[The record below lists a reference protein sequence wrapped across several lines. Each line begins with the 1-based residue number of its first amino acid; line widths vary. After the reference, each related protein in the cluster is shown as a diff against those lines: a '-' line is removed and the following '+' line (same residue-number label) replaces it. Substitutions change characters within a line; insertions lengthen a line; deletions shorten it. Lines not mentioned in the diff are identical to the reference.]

1 MRSFL
6 LVLASFA
13 TTAVVI
19 VATSVP
25 FTGGIA

>member
-6 LVLASFA
+6 LVLASFT

-25 FTGGIA
+25 FGGAIA